1 MQFCSHKSFSVI
13 MIRAGEE
20 QQAASLHSPAA
31 VAAQLQRSAYLE
43 YEIFCCDTRLDPSD
57 WSNIC

>member
-1 MQFCSHKSFSVI
+1 